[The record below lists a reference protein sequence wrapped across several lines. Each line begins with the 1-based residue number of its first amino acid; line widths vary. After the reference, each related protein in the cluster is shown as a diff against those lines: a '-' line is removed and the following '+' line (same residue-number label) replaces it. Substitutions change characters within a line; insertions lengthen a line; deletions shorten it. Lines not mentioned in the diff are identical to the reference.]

1 MEPRHL
7 DPPRWSIPLMLVLLV
22 AACGGG
28 AVGSTVSSAPTPS
41 PPGATGTAVATP
53 SPSAIAT
60 PEPTP
65 AVTVHQLS
73 FDLDGDTRPV
83 PVYVPEPAPAE
94 RVPLVVF
101 LHAAGDTPEIAV
113 RDTRFD
119 RLAGSEGFIAAFPPA
134 ANRAWDVQV
143 TPGLSDGPTDERWIA
158 ALIDHLLDAFPVDA
172 SRVYVAGFS
181 FGAVMADRLACQHA
195 DRLAAVAVVSGA
207 TWIGAACSPSRPV
220 SMLIIHGTA
229 DSTFGLGGGRQLA
242 DAWLAIDRCAPPG
255 TPAPIGDG
263 VERLESGGCA
273 DGTAVRFISVAGGW
287 HTWFTEPDATQ
298 LAWEFFAEHR
308 R

>member
-1 MEPRHL
+1 VEPCNL
-7 DPPRWSIPLMLVLLV
+7 APRRWPVPLMLVLLLV
-22 AACGGG
+22 ACDGG
-28 AVGSTVSSAPTPS
+28 AVGSTVSSAPTS
-41 PPGATGTAVATP
+41 FPPAATVTAAATP
-53 SPSAIAT
+53 SPTAIVT

-65 AVTVHQLS
+65 AVTVRQLS
-73 FDLDGDTRPV
+73 FDLDGDVRRV

-119 RLAGSEGFIAAFPPA
+119 RLAGSERFIAAFPPA
-134 ANRAWDVQV
+134 ADRAWDVQV
-143 TPGLSDGPTDERWIA
+143 TPGLSDGPIDERWLA
-158 ALIDHLLDAFPVDA
+158 ALIDHLLDAFPVDR

-195 DRLAAVAVVSGA
+195 DRLTAVAVVSGA
-207 TWIGAACSPSRPV
+207 KWIGAACSPSRPV
-220 SMLIIHGTA
+220 SILIIHGTA
-229 DSTFGLGGGRQLA
+229 DSTFGLGAGRQLA
-242 DAWLAIDRCAPPG
+242 DSWLAIDHCAPPG

-263 VERLESGGCA
+263 AERVEGSGCA
-273 DGTAVRFISVAGGW
+273 GGTAVRFISVAGGW
-287 HTWFTEPDATQ
+287 HTWFTEPDATR